1 MTYVFDGT
9 LSFTQPTNSCQF
21 IFGLV
26 FMYFLLV
33 VSLVV
38 SVNAVLCVEYRV
50 SRHYASLAFLVSLC
64 HSNDCNGLYVMDVQ
78 ISRFQILE
86 SIHHSLFSFVTISRL
101 ISSLATLT
109 SACLTAMLSPVIFVC
124 PLHCV

>member
-38 SVNAVLCVEYRV
+38 SVNAVLCVEYRGIMLH
-50 SRHYASLAFLVSLC
+50 SPFLLVC
-64 HSNDCNGLYVMDVQ
+64 VTVMTVMD
-78 ISRFQILE
+78 F
-86 SIHHSLFSFVTISRL
+86 
-101 ISSLATLT
+101 
-109 SACLTAMLSPVIFVC
+109 M
-124 PLHCV
+124 